1 MLLETVGDYEFAR
14 DVETLKDE
22 TRNLAEEMA
31 CLRHV
36 FEDMQKSEKEEKKG
50 KDQDGKNKRDSDVRQ
65 LKCDLLMAIRLKDEG
80 GGRFGD
86 HPVLL
91 DLLSLGYFPKA
102 SEETF
107 ILEYISDMNAGL
119 I

>member
-1 MLLETVGDYEFAR
+1 MLLETIGDYEFAR
-14 DVETLKDE
+14 DVKTLKDE

-50 KDQDGKNKRDSDVRQ
+50 KDQDGKSKQDSDVRQ
-65 LKCDLLMAIRLKDEG
+65 LKHDLLMAVLIIEEG
-80 GGRFGD
+80 GGRFAD
-86 HPVLL
+86 HPVLM
-91 DLLSLGYFPKA
+91 DLLSRGYFPKA
-102 SEETF
+102 SKKTF

-119 I
+119 V